1 MSAKRGGVYI
11 AMNIITV
18 FQINNTYVLMYIWV
32 GLARDPGTAL
42 WRNCRLCCFMVCAAL
57 VMIFLI

>member
-18 FQINNTYVLMYIWV
+18 FQINNTYVYPFDCKQPSIQ
-32 GLARDPGTAL
+32 
-42 WRNCRLCCFMVCAAL
+42 CYYVCDSNAHYY
-57 VMIFLI
+57 V

>member
-18 FQINNTYVLMYIWV
+18 FQINNTYVYPFDCKLSSIQWCYY
-32 GLARDPGTAL
+32 
-42 WRNCRLCCFMVCAAL
+42 VCDSNAHYY
-57 VMIFLI
+57 V